1 MQIIDIN
8 LLGVYEK
15 GILRATYCPSI
26 AGTIAAR
33 NVGIISTVSDIREL
47 AMGLDVGHFN
57 WDRRGDVVEE
67 GSDAW
72 IIRIRVAS
80 LAKIK

>member
-1 MQIIDIN
+1 MQIIGIN
-8 LLGVYEK
+8 LLGVYDK
-15 GILRATYCPSI
+15 GILL
-26 AGTIAAR
+26 AAR

-67 GSDAW
+67 GNDAW
-72 IIRIRVAS
+72 IIRSRVAS